1 LHFYSTDRHATESYT
16 LSLHDA
22 LPICEALRCHLQ
34 RERSVATECFTV
46 PDKNSNE
53 NWTISLFRVRY
64 LLCVLVS
71 STSSLS
77 SCEQVFYVFITPST
91 GDGKS
96 AAFDSPSSR
105 RLRLLRLVRV
115 SAFDLGQQPRCFCA
129 SKSQTSQVR
138 MFGARRKTAAAI

>member
-1 LHFYSTDRHATESYT
+1 FEFGLCR
-16 LSLHDA
+16 
-22 LPICEALRCHLQ
+22 EALCCHLQ

-77 SCEQVFYVFITPST
+77 SCEQVFYVFITITTVARLQRKRKECQLMAVVMKRSNRL
-91 GDGKS
+91 
-96 AAFDSPSSR
+96 SR
-105 RLRLLRLVRV
+105 ICDHKPTRDV
-115 SAFDLGQQPRCFCA
+115 G
-129 SKSQTSQVR
+129 
-138 MFGARRKTAAAI
+138 